1 MSIKNFTAAVAALGL
16 LAVLPSGALAAEGTH
31 QRGAKTVGIVTAVGS
46 SSLTI
51 TGKAGVTKTIT
62 VTADTKLRA
71 PDRDASGSVT
81 LADIIAGDKVKIHL
95 LASDPTVARSV
106 KVEALKIAGTV
117 AAVGKDSVTITL
129 DDATQ
134 KTLTVNADT
143 KLKIPDTD
151 ASGSVT
157 LDDLKVGDA
166 IRVKAIATAG
176 NTLLALSI
184 NAKGTHKRGSKT
196 VGIVTAVGSSSLTI
210 TDKAGVTRTITVN
223 ADTKLRAPDR
233 DASGSVTLADI
244 IPGDKVKIH
253 LSKSDPTVARSVKVK
268 VEALMI
274 AGTVAAV
281 GKDSVT
287 ITLDDATQKTL
298 TVNADTKLRI
308 PDRDGSGSVTLDD
321 LKVGDKIKVETS
333 ATDATLAV
341 SIDAKGTHQ
350 RGAKTVGIVTA
361 VDSSSLTITNKA
373 GVTTTITVNS
383 ATKLRAPDRD
393 ASGSVTLADILV
405 GDKVKIQL
413 LKSDR
418 TVARSVKVEALK
430 IVGTVAAVGA
440 DSVTITLADATQK
453 TLTVNADTKLE
464 IPDTDASGSV
474 TLADLKVGD
483 AIRAKAIAAAGGTLL
498 ALRISAGEYATGNGA
513 ADRPSHDGPRG
524 GRGDRGDRGDR
535 GGRGGRGR

>member
-1 MSIKNFTAAVAALGL
+1 MSIRNFTAAVAALGL
-16 LAVLPSGALAAEGTH
+16 IAVLPSSALAAKTAH
-31 QRGAKTVGIVTAVGS
+31 HRGAKTVGVVTAVGS

-51 TGKAGVTKTIT
+51 TNKAGGSKTIT
-62 VTADTKLRA
+62 VNADTKLRA

-95 LASDPTVARSV
+95 SKSDPTVARSV
-106 KVEALKIAGTV
+106 KVKVEALKVVGTV

-129 DDATQ
+129 ADSTQ
-134 KTLTVNADT
+134 KTVSVNADT

-157 LDDLKVGDA
+157 LADLKVGDK
-166 IRVKAIATAG
+166 IKVETSATDA
-176 NTLLALSI
+176 TLAVSI
-184 NAKGTHKRGSKT
+184 YAKGTHQRGAKKEGTHKHGAKT
-196 VGIVTAVGSSSLTI
+196 RGVVTAVGSSSLTI

-244 IPGDKVKIH
+244 LVGDKVKIH
-253 LSKSDPTVARSVKVK
+253 LSANDP
-268 VEALMI
+268 
-274 AGTVAAV
+274 
-281 GKDSVT
+281 
-287 ITLDDATQKTL
+287 
-298 TVNADTKLRI
+298 
-308 PDRDGSGSVTLDD
+308 
-321 LKVGDKIKVETS
+321 
-333 ATDATLAV
+333 
-341 SIDAKGTHQ
+341 
-350 RGAKTVGIVTA
+350 
-361 VDSSSLTITNKA
+361 
-373 GVTTTITVNS
+373 
-383 ATKLRAPDRD
+383 
-393 ASGSVTLADILV
+393 
-405 GDKVKIQL
+405 
-413 LKSDR
+413 

-453 TLTVNADTKLE
+453 TVTVNADTKLE

-474 TLADLKVGD
+474 TLADLTVGD

>member
-16 LAVLPSGALAAEGTH
+16 IAALPSAALAAKPAHKTAH
-31 QRGAKTVGIVTAVGS
+31 KHGAKTVGVVTAVGS

-51 TGKAGVTKTIT
+51 TDRAGVTRTIT
-62 VTADTKLRA
+62 VNADTKLRA

-95 LASDPTVARSV
+95 SAGDPPVARSVKV
-106 KVEALKIAGTV
+106 KVEALKIVGTV
-117 AAVGKDSVTITL
+117 AAVGVDSVTITL
-129 DDATQ
+129 ADSTQ
-134 KTLTVNADT
+134 KTVSVNADT

-157 LDDLKVGDA
+157 LADLQVGDK
-166 IRVKAIATAG
+166 IRVKAIAATDS
-176 NTLLALSI
+176 TLLALSI

-244 IPGDKVKIH
+244 LVGDKVKIH
-253 LSKSDPTVARSVKVK
+253 LSANDP
-268 VEALMI
+268 
-274 AGTVAAV
+274 
-281 GKDSVT
+281 
-287 ITLDDATQKTL
+287 
-298 TVNADTKLRI
+298 
-308 PDRDGSGSVTLDD
+308 
-321 LKVGDKIKVETS
+321 
-333 ATDATLAV
+333 
-341 SIDAKGTHQ
+341 
-350 RGAKTVGIVTA
+350 
-361 VDSSSLTITNKA
+361 
-373 GVTTTITVNS
+373 
-383 ATKLRAPDRD
+383 
-393 ASGSVTLADILV
+393 
-405 GDKVKIQL
+405 
-413 LKSDR
+413 

-453 TLTVNADTKLE
+453 TVTVNADTKLE
-464 IPDTDASGSV
+464 IPDTVASGSV

-483 AIRAKAIAAAGGTLL
+483 AIRAKAIAATGGTLL
-498 ALRISAGEYATGNGA
+498 ALRISAGPYATGDDA
-513 ADRPSHDGPRG
+513 ADGPSHDGP
-524 GRGDRGDRGDR
+524 RGDR

>member
-1 MSIKNFTAAVAALGL
+1 MSIRNFTAAVAALGL
-16 LAVLPSGALAAEGTH
+16 IAVLPSSALAAKTAH
-31 QRGAKTVGIVTAVGS
+31 HRGAKTVGVVTAVGS

-106 KVEALKIAGTV
+106 KVKVEALMIAGTV
-117 AAVGKDSVTITL
+117 AAVGADSVTIAL
-129 DDATQ
+129 ADGTQ

-143 KLKIPDTD
+143 KLRIPDRD
-151 ASGSVT
+151 GSGSVT
-157 LDDLKVGDA
+157 LADLTVGDA
-166 IRVKAIATAG
+166 IRAKAIATAG

-210 TDKAGVTRTITVN
+210 TDKAGITKTITVN
-223 ADTKLRAPDR
+223 AD
-233 DASGSVTLADI
+233 
-244 IPGDKVKIH
+244 
-253 LSKSDPTVARSVKVK
+253 
-268 VEALMI
+268 
-274 AGTVAAV
+274 
-281 GKDSVT
+281 
-287 ITLDDATQKTL
+287 
-298 TVNADTKLRI
+298 
-308 PDRDGSGSVTLDD
+308 
-321 LKVGDKIKVETS
+321 
-333 ATDATLAV
+333 
-341 SIDAKGTHQ
+341 
-350 RGAKTVGIVTA
+350 
-361 VDSSSLTITNKA
+361 
-373 GVTTTITVNS
+373 
-383 ATKLRAPDRD
+383 TKLRAPDRD

-405 GDKVKIQL
+405 GDKVKIHL
-413 LKSDR
+413 LASDR

-453 TLTVNADTKLE
+453 TVTVNADTKLE

-474 TLADLKVGD
+474 TLADLTVGD

>member
-1 MSIKNFTAAVAALGL
+1 MSIRNFAAAVAAMGL
-16 LAVLPSGALAAEGTH
+16 IAALPSGALAAKGTH
-31 QRGAKTVGIVTAVGS
+31 QRGAKTVGVVTAVGS

-51 TGKAGVTKTIT
+51 TDRAGGSKTIT
-62 VTADTKLRA
+62 VNSATKLRA

-95 LASDPTVARSV
+95 LASDRTVARSV
-106 KVEALKIAGTV
+106 KVKVEALKIVGTV

-129 DDATQ
+129 ADATQ

-157 LDDLKVGDA
+157 LA
-166 IRVKAIATAG
+166 
-176 NTLLALSI
+176 
-184 NAKGTHKRGSKT
+184 
-196 VGIVTAVGSSSLTI
+196 
-210 TDKAGVTRTITVN
+210 
-223 ADTKLRAPDR
+223 
-233 DASGSVTLADI
+233 
-244 IPGDKVKIH
+244 
-253 LSKSDPTVARSVKVK
+253 
-268 VEALMI
+268 
-274 AGTVAAV
+274 
-281 GKDSVT
+281 
-287 ITLDDATQKTL
+287 
-298 TVNADTKLRI
+298 
-308 PDRDGSGSVTLDD
+308 D

-341 SIDAKGTHQ
+341 SIYAKGTHQ
-350 RGAKTVGIVTA
+350 RGVKTVGIVTA
-361 VDSSSLTITNKA
+361 VGSSSLTITDKA
-373 GVTTTITVNS
+373 GITKTITVN
-383 ATKLRAPDRD
+383 ADTKLRAPDRD

-405 GDKVKIQL
+405 GDKVKIHL
-413 LKSDR
+413 LASDR

-430 IVGTVAAVGA
+430 IAGTVAAVGA

-483 AIRAKAIAAAGGTLL
+483 AIRAKAIAAADSTLL
-498 ALRISAGEYATGNGA
+498 ALRISAGEYATGGGA